1 MADWPKRENAGNKTK
16 YCYICRK
23 RIEPG
28 EAYHYISRNGRHYF
42 HDRCYKE
49 ELNHD
54 DTGARH

>member
-42 HDRCYKE
+42 HDR
-49 ELNHD
+49 
-54 DTGARH
+54 